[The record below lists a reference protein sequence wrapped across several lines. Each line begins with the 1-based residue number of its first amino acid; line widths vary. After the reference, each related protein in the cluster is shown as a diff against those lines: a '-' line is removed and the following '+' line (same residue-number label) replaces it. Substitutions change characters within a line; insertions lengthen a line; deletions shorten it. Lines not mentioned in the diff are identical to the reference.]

1 MQSDVYASARN
12 RFFQMVQSRQQRNS
26 IGSHGDFS
34 PVRNLSL
41 LHCFEEAYM
50 AKNASKFS
58 PSTLQDAEEICE
70 KMSVASLRSLDFP
83 DVSTH
88 VNISTAAGY
97 DLQTHHQVFEDSQPS
112 EIYNEVWPDSPSS
125 FENEYNPNSL
135 VNYPIT
141 PYNYSEV
148 DLTEQNQLAM
158 PESRPK
164 CPRKTEIAAKSN
176 QNDCPSLPERIETG
190 LVDDKVLRNE
200 QNFEH
205 SENIM
210 ASSNPRRSCESKKSG
225 GGAGD
230 RPRISSKPKSRQIE
244 RIETDKRASEL
255 LQSKIQSILANEFKL
270 RDVSKKSN
278 SKLMANT
285 ASRSRLG
292 KYIKSQNQAKFGKIS
307 QNFRLSAKRAKVA
320 PLGSKF
326 EPVDAKVVP
335 VWSISSTKREN
346 PKFKIVKHFRFK
358 CLLKHLSFLYHNF
371 CFCLHFSRIFVY
383 KS

>member
-1 MQSDVYASARN
+1 
-12 RFFQMVQSRQQRNS
+12 
-26 IGSHGDFS
+26 
-34 PVRNLSL
+34 
-41 LHCFEEAYM
+41 M

-97 DLQTHHQVFEDSQPS
+97 DLQTPHQVFEDSQRC

-141 PYNYSEV
+141 PYNCSEV
-148 DLTEQNQLAM
+148 DLTEQNQLAI

-164 CPRKTEIAAKSN
+164 CPRKTEIAAKKN
-176 QNDCPSLPERIETG
+176 QNDCPSLPERIGTG
-190 LVDDKVLRNE
+190 LVDDKALINE
-200 QNFEH
+200 QSFEH

-210 ASSNPRRSCESKKSG
+210 TSSNPRRSSESKKSG

-230 RPRISSKPKSRQIE
+230 RLRISSKPKSRQIE

-270 RDVSKKSN
+270 REDVPKKSS
-278 SKLMANT
+278 SKLKTNA

-358 CLLKHLSFLYHNF
+358 CLLKHLSFLYNNF
-371 CFCLHFSRIFVY
+371 CFYLHFSRIFVY